1 MKKILKMIAL
11 TITGLIVTI
20 ILIAVIFINTSP
32 QFGGKHTKEDI
43 KRYQE
48 SGHYEEG
55 KFINL
60 SPTNLDMSFKNI
72 VAILKDQM
80 KGNPNK
86 KPKFKLPQQAVD
98 SLDLEQTKA
107 EDKLIWFG
115 HSSFLLQLDNK
126 NILIDPMLGN
136 SPSPHP
142 WLGTSRYNE
151 TLPIAIEKL
160 PKIDFVLIS
169 HDHYDHLDY
178 GSIKQ
183 LKDKVGKF
191 YVPLG
196 VAAHLK
202 SWGVNND
209 KIEEVNWWD
218 ETTFGNIEL
227 AFTPSRHFSGRGIM
241 DNSSTMWGSWI
252 IKGDNKNIYFSGDSG
267 YGSHFKEIG
276 EKYGPFDFA
285 MLECGQYDTKWAD
298 IHMMPEETAKAAVD
312 VNTKIMMPI
321 HWGAFTLA
329 MHDWNDPVIRV
340 TKKAKELNM
349 PILIPEIGQEIAL
362 ENITLNSEEWWK
374 N

>member
-1 MKKILKMIAL
+1 MKKLLKMIGL
-11 TITGLIVTI
+11 TITGIILLIV
-20 ILIAVIFINTSP
+20 LIGVIFINTSP

-86 KPKFKLPQQAVD
+86 KPNFKFPQQAVD

-178 GSIKQ
+178 GSIQQ
-183 LKDKVGKF
+183 LKDKVSKF
-191 YVPLG
+191 FVPLG

-202 SWGVNND
+202 SWEVNND

-241 DNSSTMWGSWI
+241 DNSSTMWGSWV
-252 IKGDNKNIYFSGDSG
+252 IKGKNKNIYFSGDSG
-267 YGSHFKEIG
+267 YGEHFKEIG

-349 PILIPEIGQEIAL
+349 PILIPEIGQEITL
-362 ENITLNSEEWWK
+362 EKITLNSEEWWK